1 MDNQRIIEDNKISI
15 EIKRKFL
22 KANWVM
28 VLLSV
33 LMLIFAILVTI
44 FGFLENNLAYIIVGI
59 CILFV
64 CIIGQFYSSRTLGK
78 LRCEIDYL
86 KNQIEEIEKE
96 QSHPQNWTRIR

>member
-1 MDNQRIIEDNKISI
+1 MDNQRIIKDYKISI

-28 VLLSV
+28 VSLLV
-33 LMLIFAILVTI
+33 LMLFFAILVTF
-44 FGFLENNLAYIIVGI
+44 FGFLENNLAYIIAGI
-59 CILFV
+59 SISFG
-64 CIIGQFYSSRTLGK
+64 CIIGQFYFSRTLGK